1 TVMSRAV
8 TNRAGF
14 TTAMG
19 LVIEREIMVRLK
31 SKAFMISTIL
41 SIVIL
46 GVLVGVSGAL
56 PSLFSSTDRVAVTS
70 ASAQAVAGIDD
81 IEPVDVDD
89 ANEARA
95 LVTAEEVEA
104 AVVESPDSP
113 TGLAVLSLRSAPES
127 LIASLSLTPEV
138 ELLDPDAPDP
148 TLTSFIGL
156 GLGLVFFMAAMTFGN
171 TIASSVVEEKQS
183 RIVEILL
190 ASTSARVLMFGKVIA
205 CTILAFAQIGPTAV
219 AVLTGAAISGNDLV
233 LGKVAEPIACAV
245 TAFAQLGLT
254 AVAVMTG
261 AAIGGTDVVLGKVAG
276 SIAWFVPLFVVGFVM
291 VAALYAAAASMV
303 SRPED
308 LASTSM
314 PIMMLIFLPYMGV
327 IIFSSNEA
335 VMAVLSY
342 IPFSAA
348 VAVPMR
354 VFLGTIEWWEPLVSL
369 AVLMLTTLL
378 ALLLA
383 TRIFEGSILRSGP
396 KLSWGQA
403 LKSSS

>member
-1 TVMSRAV
+1 MSA
-8 TNRAGF
+8 TDTTSTDSAHTTQTGANRAGF
-14 TTAMG
+14 TTAIG

-31 SKAFMISTIL
+31 SKAFMVSTIL
-41 SIVIL
+41 SIVL
-46 GVLVGVSGAL
+46 FGVLVAVSGAL
-56 PSLFSSTDRVAVTS
+56 PSLFSSTDKVAVTS
-70 ASAQAVAGIDD
+70 AGEKAVEGIDD
-81 IEPVDVDD
+81 IETVEVDDVD
-89 ANEARA
+89 EAKA
-95 LVTAEEVEA
+95 LINSEEVES
-104 AVVESPDSP
+104 AVVESEDSP
-113 TGLAVLSLRSAPES
+113 TGVAVLSLRSAPES
-127 LIASLSLTPEV
+127 LIGALSLTPEV

-148 TLTSFIGL
+148 ALTYFIGL

-205 CTILAFAQIGPTAV
+205 CTILAFAQIGLTAV
-219 AVLTGAAISGNDLV
+219 AVLAGAAISGNDMV
-233 LGKVAEPIACAV
+233 LGKVAEPIA
-245 TAFAQLGLT
+245 
-254 AVAVMTG
+254 
-261 AAIGGTDVVLGKVAG
+261 
-276 SIAWFVPLFVVGFVM
+276 WFIPLFIVGFVM

-303 SRPED
+303 SRTED
-308 LASTSM
+308 LPSTST

-327 IIFSSNEA
+327 IIFSSNET

-354 VFLGTIEWWEPLVSL
+354 VFLGTIAWWEPLVSL
-369 AVLMLTTLL
+369 LILIVTTLL

-383 TRIFEGSILRSGP
+383 TRIFERSILKSGP

-403 LKSSS
+403 LKK

>member
-1 TVMSRAV
+1 MSTIDTTTTADSPRTPTAG

-14 TTAMG
+14 TTAIG

-31 SKAFMISTIL
+31 SKAFMVSTIL
-41 SIVIL
+41 SIIL
-46 GVLVGVSGAL
+46 FGVLVGVSGAL
-56 PSLFSSTDRVAVTS
+56 PSLFSSTDKVAVTS
-70 ASAQAVAGIDD
+70 AGAKAIEGIEDIEAVAVDD
-81 IEPVDVDD
+81 ID
-89 ANEARA
+89 EAKA
-95 LVTAEEVEA
+95 LITSEKVES
-104 AVVESPDSP
+104 AVVESQNSP
-113 TGLAVLSLRSAPES
+113 TGVAVLSLRSAPES
-127 LIASLSLTPEV
+127 LIGALSLTPEV

-148 TLTSFIGL
+148 ALTYFIGL

-205 CTILAFAQIGPTAV
+205 CTILAFAQIGLTAV
-219 AVLTGAAISGNDLV
+219 AVLAGAAISGNDLV
-233 LGKVAEPIACAV
+233 LGKVAEPIA
-245 TAFAQLGLT
+245 
-254 AVAVMTG
+254 
-261 AAIGGTDVVLGKVAG
+261 
-276 SIAWFVPLFVVGFVM
+276 WFVPLFIVGFVM

-303 SRPED
+303 SRTED
-308 LASTSM
+308 LPSTST

-327 IIFSSNEA
+327 IIFSSNET

-354 VFLGTIEWWEPLVSL
+354 VFLGTIAWWEPLVSL
-369 AVLMLTTLL
+369 LILIVTTLL

-383 TRIFEGSILRSGP
+383 TRIFERSILKSGP
-396 KLSWGQA
+396 KLTWGQA
-403 LKSSS
+403 LRK

>member
-1 TVMSRAV
+1 MSTTETTTAADGTQAARAGSS
-8 TNRAGF
+8 RAGF
-14 TTAMG
+14 TTAIG

-31 SKAFMISTIL
+31 SKAFMVSTIL
-41 SIVIL
+41 SIVL
-46 GVLVGVSGAL
+46 FGVLVGVSGAL
-56 PSLFSSTDRVAVTS
+56 PSLFSSTDKVAVTS
-70 ASAQAVAGIDD
+70 AGAKAVEGIDD
-81 IEPVDVDD
+81 IETVEVDDVD
-89 ANEARA
+89 EAKA
-95 LVTAEEVEA
+95 LINSEEVES
-104 AVVESPDSP
+104 AVVESEDSP
-113 TGLAVLSLRSAPES
+113 TGVAVLSLRSAPES
-127 LIASLSLTPEV
+127 LIGALSLTPEV

-148 TLTSFIGL
+148 ALTYFIGL

-205 CTILAFAQIGPTAV
+205 CTILAFAQIGLTAV
-219 AVLTGAAISGNDLV
+219 AVLAGAAISGNDMV
-233 LGKVAEPIACAV
+233 LDKVAEP
-245 TAFAQLGLT
+245 
-254 AVAVMTG
+254 
-261 AAIGGTDVVLGKVAG
+261 
-276 SIAWFVPLFVVGFVM
+276 IAWFVPLFIVGFVM

-303 SRPED
+303 SRTED
-308 LASTSM
+308 LPSTST

-327 IIFSSNEA
+327 IIFSSNET

-369 AVLMLTTLL
+369 LILIVTTLL

-383 TRIFEGSILRSGP
+383 TRIFERSILKSGP

-403 LKSSS
+403 LRR

>member
-1 TVMSRAV
+1 MSTTDTTTAADSTHKSPV
-8 TNRAGF
+8 STNRAGF

-19 LVIEREIMVRLK
+19 LVIEREIMVRIK
-31 SKAFMISTIL
+31 SKAFMVSTIL
-41 SIVIL
+41 SIVL
-46 GVLVGVSGAL
+46 FGVLVGVSGAL
-56 PSLFSSTDRVAVTS
+56 PSLFSSTDKVAVTS
-70 ASAQAVAGIDD
+70 AGAKAVEGIDN
-81 IEPVDVDD
+81 IETVEVADVD
-89 ANEARA
+89 EAKA
-95 LVTAEEVEA
+95 LITSEEVES
-104 AVVESPDSP
+104 AVVESQNSP
-113 TGLAVLSLRSAPES
+113 TGVAVLSLRSAPES
-127 LIASLSLTPEV
+127 LIGALSLTPEV

-148 TLTSFIGL
+148 ALTYFIGL

-205 CTILAFAQIGPTAV
+205 CTILAFAQIGLTAI
-219 AVLTGAAISGNDLV
+219 AVLAGAAISGNDLV
-233 LGKVAEPIACAV
+233 LGKVAEPIA
-245 TAFAQLGLT
+245 
-254 AVAVMTG
+254 
-261 AAIGGTDVVLGKVAG
+261 
-276 SIAWFVPLFVVGFVM
+276 WFVPLFIVGFVM

-303 SRPED
+303 SRTED
-308 LASTSM
+308 LPSTST

-327 IIFSSNEA
+327 IIFSSNET

-369 AVLMLTTLL
+369 FILIVTTLL

-383 TRIFEGSILRSGP
+383 TRIFERSILKTGP
-396 KLSWGQA
+396 KLTWGQA
-403 LKSSS
+403 LRR

>member
-1 TVMSRAV
+1 MSTTDTTTAADSTHKSPV
-8 TNRAGF
+8 STNRAGF

-19 LVIEREIMVRLK
+19 LVIEREIMVRIK
-31 SKAFMISTIL
+31 SKAFMVSTIL
-41 SIVIL
+41 SIVL
-46 GVLVGVSGAL
+46 FGVLVGVSGAL
-56 PSLFSSTDRVAVTS
+56 PSLFSSTDKVAVTS
-70 ASAQAVAGIDD
+70 AGAKAVEGIDN
-81 IEPVDVDD
+81 IETVEVADVD
-89 ANEARA
+89 EAKA
-95 LVTAEEVEA
+95 LITSEEVES
-104 AVVESPDSP
+104 AVVESQDSP
-113 TGLAVLSLRSAPES
+113 TGVAVMSLRSAPES
-127 LIASLSLTPEV
+127 LIGALSLTPEV

-148 TLTSFIGL
+148 ALTYFIGL

-205 CTILAFAQIGPTAV
+205 CTILAFAQIGLTAI
-219 AVLTGAAISGNDLV
+219 AVLAGAAISGNDLV
-233 LGKVAEPIACAV
+233 LGKVAEPIA
-245 TAFAQLGLT
+245 
-254 AVAVMTG
+254 
-261 AAIGGTDVVLGKVAG
+261 
-276 SIAWFVPLFVVGFVM
+276 WFVPLFIVGFVM

-303 SRPED
+303 SRTED
-308 LASTSM
+308 LPSTST

-327 IIFSSNEA
+327 IIFSSNET

-369 AVLMLTTLL
+369 FILIVATLL

-383 TRIFEGSILRSGP
+383 TRIFERSILKSGP
-396 KLSWGQA
+396 KLTWGQA
-403 LKSSS
+403 LRR

>member
-1 TVMSRAV
+1 MSTTDTTTAADSTRKAPV
-8 TNRAGF
+8 STKRAGF
-14 TTAMG
+14 TTAIG

-31 SKAFMISTIL
+31 SKAFMVSAIL
-41 SIVIL
+41 SIVL
-46 GVLVGVSGAL
+46 FGVLVGVSGAL
-56 PSLFSSTDRVAVTS
+56 PSLFSSTDKVAVTS
-70 ASAQAVAGIDD
+70 AGAKAVEGIDD
-81 IEPVDVDD
+81 IETVQVADVD
-89 ANEARA
+89 EAKA
-95 LVTAEEVEA
+95 LITSEEVES
-104 AVVESPDSP
+104 AVVESEDSP
-113 TGLAVLSLRSAPES
+113 TGVAVLSLRSAPES
-127 LIASLSLTPEV
+127 LIGALSLTPEV

-148 TLTSFIGL
+148 ALTYFIGL

-205 CTILAFAQIGPTAV
+205 CTILAFAQIGLTAI
-219 AVLTGAAISGNDLV
+219 AVLAGAAISGNDLV
-233 LGKVAEPIACAV
+233 LGKVAEPIA
-245 TAFAQLGLT
+245 
-254 AVAVMTG
+254 
-261 AAIGGTDVVLGKVAG
+261 
-276 SIAWFVPLFVVGFVM
+276 WFVPLFIVGFVM

-303 SRPED
+303 SRTED
-308 LASTSM
+308 LPSTST

-327 IIFSSNEA
+327 IIFSSNET

-354 VFLGTIEWWEPLVSL
+354 VFLGTIAWWEPLVSL
-369 AVLMLTTLL
+369 LILIITTLL

-383 TRIFEGSILRSGP
+383 TRIFERSILKSGP

-403 LKSSS
+403 LKR

>member
-1 TVMSRAV
+1 MSTTDTTTAADSTRKAPV
-8 TNRAGF
+8 STKRAGF
-14 TTAMG
+14 TTAIG

-31 SKAFMISTIL
+31 SKAFMVSTIL
-41 SIVIL
+41 SIVL
-46 GVLVGVSGAL
+46 FGVLVGVSGAL
-56 PSLFSSTDRVAVTS
+56 PSLFSSTDKVAVTS
-70 ASAQAVAGIDD
+70 AGAKAIEGIDG
-81 IEPVDVDD
+81 IEPVAVDDVD
-89 ANEARA
+89 EAKA
-95 LVTAEEVEA
+95 LINSEEVES
-104 AVVESPDSP
+104 AVVESEDSP
-113 TGLAVLSLRSAPES
+113 TGVAVLSLRSAPES
-127 LIASLSLTPEV
+127 LIGALSLTPEV

-148 TLTSFIGL
+148 ALTYFIGL

-205 CTILAFAQIGPTAV
+205 CTILAFAQIGLTAV
-219 AVLTGAAISGNDLV
+219 AVLAGAAISGNDMV
-233 LGKVAEPIACAV
+233 LGKVAEPIA
-245 TAFAQLGLT
+245 
-254 AVAVMTG
+254 
-261 AAIGGTDVVLGKVAG
+261 
-276 SIAWFVPLFVVGFVM
+276 WFIPLFIVGFVM

-303 SRPED
+303 SRTED
-308 LASTSM
+308 LPSTST

-327 IIFSSNEA
+327 IIFSSNET

-354 VFLGTIEWWEPLVSL
+354 VFLGTIAWWEPLVSL
-369 AVLMLTTLL
+369 LILIVTTLL

-383 TRIFEGSILRSGP
+383 TRIFERSILKSGP

-403 LKSSS
+403 LKK

>member
-1 TVMSRAV
+1 M
-8 TNRAGF
+8 
-14 TTAMG
+14 
-19 LVIEREIMVRLK
+19 
-31 SKAFMISTIL
+31 
-41 SIVIL
+41 
-46 GVLVGVSGAL
+46 
-56 PSLFSSTDRVAVTS
+56 AVTS

-205 CTILAFAQIGPTAV
+205 CTILAFAQIGLTAV
-219 AVLTGAAISGNDLV
+219 AVMTGAAISGNDLV
-233 LGKVAEPIACAV
+233 LGKVAEP
-245 TAFAQLGLT
+245 
-254 AVAVMTG
+254 
-261 AAIGGTDVVLGKVAG
+261 
-276 SIAWFVPLFVVGFVM
+276 IAWFVPLFVVGFVM

-369 AVLMLTTLL
+369 AVLIITTLL

>member
-1 TVMSRAV
+1 MSA
-8 TNRAGF
+8 TDTTSTDSAHTTQTGANRAGF
-14 TTAMG
+14 TTAIG

-31 SKAFMISTIL
+31 SKAFMVSTIL
-41 SIVIL
+41 SFIL
-46 GVLVGVSGAL
+46 FGVLVGVSGAL
-56 PSLFSSTDRVAVTS
+56 PSLFSSTDKVAVTS
-70 ASAQAVAGIDD
+70 AGAKAVEGIDD
-81 IEPVDVDD
+81 IEPVAVDDVD
-89 ANEARA
+89 EAKA
-95 LVTAEEVEA
+95 LITSEEVES
-104 AVVESPDSP
+104 AVVESEDSP
-113 TGLAVLSLRSAPES
+113 TGVAVLSLRSAPES
-127 LIASLSLTPEV
+127 LIGSLSLTPQV

-148 TLTSFIGL
+148 ALTYFI

-205 CTILAFAQIGPTAV
+205 CTILAFAQIGLTAI
-219 AVLTGAAISGNDLV
+219 AVLAGAAISGNDLV
-233 LGKVAEPIACAV
+233 LGKVAEPIA
-245 TAFAQLGLT
+245 
-254 AVAVMTG
+254 
-261 AAIGGTDVVLGKVAG
+261 
-276 SIAWFVPLFVVGFVM
+276 WFVPLFVIGFVM

-303 SRPED
+303 SRTED
-308 LASTSM
+308 LPSTST

-327 IIFSSNEA
+327 IIFSSNET

-354 VFLGTIEWWEPLVSL
+354 VFLGTIAWWEPLVSL
-369 AVLMLTTLL
+369 LILIVTTLL

-383 TRIFEGSILRSGP
+383 TRIFERSILKSGP

-403 LKSSS
+403 LRR

>member
-1 TVMSRAV
+1 MSTTDTTTAADSTRKAPV
-8 TNRAGF
+8 STKRAGF
-14 TTAMG
+14 TTAIG

-31 SKAFMISTIL
+31 SKAFMVSTIL
-41 SIVIL
+41 SIVL
-46 GVLVGVSGAL
+46 FGVLVGVSGAL
-56 PSLFSSTDRVAVTS
+56 PSLFSSTDKVAVTS
-70 ASAQAVAGIDD
+70 AGAKAVEGIDD
-81 IEPVDVDD
+81 IETVQVADVD
-89 ANEARA
+89 EAKA
-95 LVTAEEVEA
+95 LITSEEVES
-104 AVVESPDSP
+104 AVVESEDSP
-113 TGLAVLSLRSAPES
+113 TGVAVLSLRSAPES
-127 LIASLSLTPEV
+127 LIGALSLTPEV

-148 TLTSFIGL
+148 ALTYFIGL

-205 CTILAFAQIGPTAV
+205 CTILAFAQIGLTAV
-219 AVLTGAAISGNDLV
+219 AVLAGAAISGNDMV
-233 LGKVAEPIACAV
+233 LGKVAEPIA
-245 TAFAQLGLT
+245 
-254 AVAVMTG
+254 
-261 AAIGGTDVVLGKVAG
+261 
-276 SIAWFVPLFVVGFVM
+276 WFIPLFIVGFVM

-303 SRPED
+303 SRTED
-308 LASTSM
+308 LPSTST

-327 IIFSSNEA
+327 IIFSSNET

-354 VFLGTIEWWEPLVSL
+354 VFLGTIAWWEPLVSL
-369 AVLMLTTLL
+369 LILIVTTLL

-383 TRIFEGSILRSGP
+383 TRIFERSILKSGP

-403 LKSSS
+403 LKK

>member
-1 TVMSRAV
+1 MSTTDTTTAADSTRKAPV
-8 TNRAGF
+8 STKRAGF
-14 TTAMG
+14 TTAIG

-31 SKAFMISTIL
+31 SKAFMVSTIL
-41 SIVIL
+41 SIVL
-46 GVLVGVSGAL
+46 FGVLVGVSGAL
-56 PSLFSSTDRVAVTS
+56 PSLFSSTDKVAVTS
-70 ASAQAVAGIDD
+70 AGAKAVEGIDD
-81 IEPVDVDD
+81 IETVQVADVD
-89 ANEARA
+89 EAKA
-95 LVTAEEVEA
+95 LITSEEVES
-104 AVVESPDSP
+104 AVVESEDSP
-113 TGLAVLSLRSAPES
+113 TGVAVLSLRSAPES
-127 LIASLSLTPEV
+127 LIGALSLTPEV

-148 TLTSFIGL
+148 ALTYFIGL

-205 CTILAFAQIGPTAV
+205 CTILAFAQIGLTAI
-219 AVLTGAAISGNDLV
+219 AVLAGAAISGNDLV
-233 LGKVAEPIACAV
+233 LGKVADP
-245 TAFAQLGLT
+245 
-254 AVAVMTG
+254 
-261 AAIGGTDVVLGKVAG
+261 
-276 SIAWFVPLFVVGFVM
+276 IAWFIPLFIVGFVM

-303 SRPED
+303 SRTED
-308 LASTSM
+308 LPSTST
-314 PIMMLIFLPYMGV
+314 PIMMLIFLPYMCV
-327 IIFSSNEA
+327 IIFSSNET

-369 AVLMLTTLL
+369 LILIVTTLL

-383 TRIFEGSILRSGP
+383 TRIFERSILKSGP

-403 LKSSS
+403 LKQ

>member
-1 TVMSRAV
+1 MSTTDTTTAADSTRKAPV
-8 TNRAGF
+8 STKRAGF
-14 TTAMG
+14 TTAIG

-31 SKAFMISTIL
+31 SKAFMVSTIL
-41 SIVIL
+41 SIVL
-46 GVLVGVSGAL
+46 FGVLVGVSGAL
-56 PSLFSSTDRVAVTS
+56 PSLFSSTDKVAVTS
-70 ASAQAVAGIDD
+70 AGAKAVEGIDD
-81 IEPVDVDD
+81 IETVQVADVD
-89 ANEARA
+89 EAKA
-95 LVTAEEVEA
+95 LITSEEVES
-104 AVVESPDSP
+104 AVVESEDSP
-113 TGLAVLSLRSAPES
+113 TGVAVLSLRSAPES
-127 LIASLSLTPEV
+127 LIGALSLTPEV

-148 TLTSFIGL
+148 ALTYFIGL

-205 CTILAFAQIGPTAV
+205 CTILAFAQIGLTAI
-219 AVLTGAAISGNDLV
+219 AVLAGAAISGNDLV
-233 LGKVAEPIACAV
+233 LGKVAEPIA
-245 TAFAQLGLT
+245 
-254 AVAVMTG
+254 
-261 AAIGGTDVVLGKVAG
+261 
-276 SIAWFVPLFVVGFVM
+276 WFVPLFIVGFVM

-303 SRPED
+303 SRTED
-308 LASTSM
+308 LPSTST

-327 IIFSSNEA
+327 IIFSSNET

-354 VFLGTIEWWEPLVSL
+354 VFLGTIAWWEPLVSL
-369 AVLMLTTLL
+369 LILIITTLL

-383 TRIFEGSILRSGP
+383 TRIFERSILKSGP

-403 LKSSS
+403 LKR